1 MIQEEVKK
9 IGDEIKNLEEEESV
23 LNEKIQNLLLNI
35 PNIPQESTPF
45 GKSEAEN
52 IVVKT
57 VTILKNTCF
66 QRKNILAVK
75 IR

>member
-1 MIQEEVKK
+1 MGECK
-9 IGDEIKNLEEEESV
+9 GGCDCCFL
-23 LNEKIQNLLLNI
+23 
-35 PNIPQESTPF
+35 
-45 GKSEAEN
+45 EN